1 MQLGGL
7 LLIAVGILEVT
18 GAWSNAI
25 IWLKVHWPGGY
36 TTPL

>member
-1 MQLGGL
+1 
-7 LLIAVGILEVT
+7 VS
-18 GAWSNAI
+18 GAWNNAI